1 MTDGDGGGEADK
13 DAGASLQC
21 DNVMLCLVLEAPL
34 RGDAVTLYNANMN
47 TEIAGNDDVNAARP
61 SGDGSITDFSDVS
74 RREQQ
79 KRERLRRLNRER
91 VRRYRLRHRKGAND
105 YGSASG
111 AAKSRKRTAG
121 KPKPRASTSSQQYS
135 QQAFFLFSLF
145 GIIFLVV
152 FAILRRKTPMSPFG
166 DQDGCHQRI
175 PGSRENGRL
184 EQTLGNGTR
193 FATGIPL
200 LAKQVPL

>member
-1 MTDGDGGGEADK
+1 MTAGDGGGEADK

-34 RGDAVTLYNANMN
+34 RGDAVTLYHANMN
-47 TEIAGNDDVNAARP
+47 TEIAGDDDVAHP
-61 SGDGSITDFSDVS
+61 SGDSSITVFPDISDG
-74 RREQQ
+74 EQQ
-79 KRERLRRLNRER
+79 ERERLRKLNRER
-91 VRRYRLRHRKGAND
+91 VRRYRLRHRKGANH